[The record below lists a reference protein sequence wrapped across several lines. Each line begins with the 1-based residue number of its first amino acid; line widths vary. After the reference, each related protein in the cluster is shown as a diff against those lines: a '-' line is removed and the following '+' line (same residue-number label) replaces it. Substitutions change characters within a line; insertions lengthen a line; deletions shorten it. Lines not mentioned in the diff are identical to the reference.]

1 MNEKALQT
9 IQDLQAQG
17 FNLEQIQ
24 DAFNDGEWL
33 QKEGYTNNDQ
43 EFIEEVDAIIKEIL
57 NRG

>member
-17 FNLEQIQ
+17 FNFKQIQ